1 MSTSRQRNPAPNIT
15 SATTPK
21 INNHFD
27 DRIKT
32 NKLDVYKGERDELN
46 D

>member
-1 MSTSRQRNPAPNIT
+1 MFTSKQRNLAPNIT
-15 SATTPK
+15 STTTSK
-21 INNHFD
+21 IDNHFD
-27 DRIKT
+27 DRVKT

>member
-1 MSTSRQRNPAPNIT
+1 MFTSRQRNFASSTT
-15 SATTPK
+15 SIITPK

-27 DRIKT
+27 DRVKT
-32 NKLDVYKGERDELN
+32 NKLDVYKDERDELN

>member
-1 MSTSRQRNPAPNIT
+1 MFTSKQRNFALNIINI
-15 SATTPK
+15 ATPK

-27 DRIKT
+27 DRVKI
-32 NKLDVYKGERDELN
+32 NKFDVYKDERDELN